1 MKKGKDNMTLLDEAI
16 LELEIKRSSE
26 KVALHQHWQDTVES
40 LRPSHLINQAIN
52 DIATTPKT
60 KGNILLF
67 AASLVGGYASKKLL
81 IGNSKSNVRKLF
93 GFLVQAQFTKFIA
106 SKIKSAN
113 NSVGSEP
120 LNKNNNMNT
129 TNNNKETVN
138 GLQDLLVK
146 NYDAENGYKQV
157 LQKTNNDSLKK
168 WLRNQAAQRSHF
180 ATEIDSE
187 LRSMNET
194 PADSGSTLAAA
205 HRTWIDV
212 KTAIS
217 SDTDEAILEECIR
230 GEKASVS
237 EYESQINS
245 NKFPSNLNSLL
256 ENQCNK
262 IKSSLDMAKSLEKI
276 A

>member
-16 LELEIKRSSE
+16 LELEIKKSSG

-40 LRPSHLINQAIN
+40 LRPSHLINQAVN

-113 NSVGSEP
+113 NSVSSESI
-120 LNKNNNMNT
+120 KKEDMNT
-129 TNNNKETVN
+129 SNINKDTID
-138 GLQDLLVK
+138 GLQDLLKK

-157 LQKTNNDSLKK
+157 LQKTKNDSLKK

-180 ATEIDSE
+180 ATEIDQE
-187 LRSMNET
+187 LRSLNET
-194 PADSGSTLAAA
+194 PADSGTALAAA

-212 KTAIS
+212 KTAVA

-245 NKFPSNLNSLL
+245 NKFPGKLNSLL
-256 ENQCNK
+256 VDQCQK
-262 IKSSLDMAKSLEKI
+262 IKSTLDLAKSLEKI